1 MNITTAELLEAIA
14 AEQRPPSQPK
24 DTFTRVQLQ
33 QALGCGKDLALRHIH
48 ALLRAERIEATTIP
62 LVDII
67 GRTTP
72 VPGYR
77 LLPQKRRKAA

>member
-14 AEQRPPSQPK
+14 AERRPASQPA

-33 QALGCGKDLALRHIH
+33 HAVGCGKDLALKHIH
-48 ALLRAERIEATTIP
+48 ALVRAGRAVPTTIAM
-62 LVDII
+62 VDLA
-67 GRTTP
+67 GRTAS

-77 LLPQKRRKAA
+77 LLRSKRAAR

>member
-14 AEQRPPSQPK
+14 AERRPASQPA
-24 DTFTRVQLQ
+24 DTFTRVQLM
-33 QALGCGKDLALRHIH
+33 QALGCGKDLALKHIH
-48 ALLRAERIEATTIP
+48 TLLRAGRITPTTIP
-62 LVDII
+62 LADII
-67 GRTTP
+67 GRTSP